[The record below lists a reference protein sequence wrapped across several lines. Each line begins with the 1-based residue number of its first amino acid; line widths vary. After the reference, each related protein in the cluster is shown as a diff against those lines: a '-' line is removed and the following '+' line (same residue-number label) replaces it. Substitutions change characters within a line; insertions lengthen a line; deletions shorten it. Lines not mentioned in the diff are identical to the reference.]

1 MNVEKITRPSILKC
15 RDYVPGKPVEEVRR
29 ELGLTD
35 IIKMASN
42 ENPLGTSPKALAAII
57 EEMNSSCNRYPES
70 LCVELRQR
78 LSQLHKVNEAQIFID
93 NGLDG
98 VITMLGLTF
107 ISPEDEIIFGDVTF
121 PAYGNITRKMGGVC
135 VEVPLTKD
143 NRLDLDGFA
152 KAITSKTKMVFV
164 CNPNNPTGTIITA
177 EELDKLLA
185 VVPEDVLVIMD
196 EAYFEFADDP
206 GFPDSLIYLPKYKNM
221 IVLRTF
227 SKIMGLAALR
237 IGYAIAD
244 ESLIRVMLKAR
255 EPFPVNRAAQAGALA
270 SLDDHE
276 FVEKT
281 LQVNL
286 SGRKQLTVGL
296 SELGLTVY
304 PSQTNFVYGELN
316 GQDSKKIFEAML
328 HDGVIIRPQKASGRL
343 DALRISIGT
352 QEENTATLASLKKAL
367 DNYK

>member
-1 MNVEKITRPSILKC
+1 M
-15 RDYVPGKPVEEVRR
+15 
-29 ELGLTD
+29 
-35 IIKMASN
+35 
-42 ENPLGTSPKALAAII
+42 
-57 EEMNSSCNRYPES
+57 
-70 LCVELRQR
+70 
-78 LSQLHKVNEAQIFID
+78 
-93 NGLDG
+93 
-98 VITMLGLTF
+98 
-107 ISPEDEIIFGDVTF
+107 
-121 PAYGNITRKMGGVC
+121 VC
-135 VEVPLTKD
+135 
-143 NRLDLDGFA
+143 
-152 KAITSKTKMVFV
+152 V

-185 VVPEDVLVIMD
+185 AVPEDVLVIMD

-206 GFPDSLIYLPKYKNM
+206 DFPDSLIYLPKYKNM
-221 IVLRTF
+221 VVLRTF

-281 LQVNL
+281 LRVNL
-286 SGRKQLTVGL
+286 SGRKQLTEGL

-316 GQDSKKIFEAML
+316 GQDSQKIFQAML

-352 QEENTATLASLKKAL
+352 QEENAATIASLKKAL
-367 DNYK
+367 ENYK